1 MRLSKFRT
9 FSRFFVMIQLVF
21 CFSFGVAVFTEFVSS
36 PVQAQQQ
43 LRVQANSGVNSL
55 GPFARVG
62 RLLVG
67 LFLNVR
73 NFLYIAAAFSLVWF
87 FYGWATT
94 GAIDWQKLMY
104 IGIGLVLM
112 ASVGYFLETVTGQ
125 SSGSNDSFVPQSTIQ
140 IN

>member
-21 CFSFGVAVFTEFVSS
+21 CLSFGVAAFTEFVSS

>member
-1 MRLSKFRT
+1 
-9 FSRFFVMIQLVF
+9 MIQLVF

>member
-1 MRLSKFRT
+1 MVLSKFKA
-9 FSRFFVMIQLVF
+9 FGRFFMILHLF
-21 CFSFGVAVFTEFVSS
+21 LFFSVGVATFTKFGVS
-36 PVQAQQQ
+36 PVQAQQ
-43 LRVQANSGVNSL
+43 LRVQSSSGVNSL
-55 GPFARVG
+55 GPFARIG

-73 NFLYIAAAFSLVWF
+73 NFLYIAAAFTLVYT
-87 FYGWATT
+87 FYEWATKGEINWKT
-94 GAIDWQKLMY
+94 LLY
-104 IGIGLVLM
+104 IVVGLVLM

>member
-62 RLLVG
+62 KLLVG

-73 NFLYIAAAFSLVWF
+73 NFLYIAAAFTLVHT
-87 FYGWATT
+87 FYEWATKGEINWKT
-94 GAIDWQKLMY
+94 LLY
-104 IGIGLVLM
+104 IVVGLVLM